1 MAILLKAFI
10 GLVLLVAVLAI
21 IGFFL
26 PGKFKVERSIT
37 IAAPAEKIYPMISET
52 RKWPT
57 WTVWNE
63 RDPNMKIDYAGPLS
77 GVGAKWA
84 WQSKSE
90 GNGSMEFTSAD
101 ASKGIEYKLTF
112 ADFGMV
118 SSGVLNMVSDKAGT
132 KVTWTNEGEF
142 GGNPFMRY
150 FGLAMDSMVGK
161 DFDAGLVKLKRI
173 VEADVAT
180 PK

>member
-1 MAILLKAFI
+1 MAILKKVFI
-10 GLVLLVAVLAI
+10 ALIVLVAAVAV

-26 PGKFKVERSIT
+26 PTKFKIERSVT

-63 RDPNMKIDYAGPLS
+63 RDPAMKIDYTGPAS
-77 GVGAKWA
+77 GAGAKWA
-84 WQSKSE
+84 WQSKTE

-101 ASKGIEYKLTF
+101 PSKGLAYKLAF
-112 ADFGMV
+112 ADFGMT
-118 SSGVLNMVSDKAGT
+118 STGVLSMAPDGSGT
-132 KVTWTNEGEF
+132 KLIWTNEGEF

-150 FGLAMDSMVGK
+150 FGLVMDRLVGK
-161 DFDAGLVKLKRI
+161 DYEAGLAKLKKL
-173 VEADVAT
+173 VEADVASA
-180 PK
+180 K

>member
-1 MAILLKAFI
+1 MAILKKIFI
-10 GLVLLVAVLAI
+10 ALIVLVAGLAV

-26 PGKFKVERSIT
+26 PTKFKIERSVT

-63 RDPNMKIDYAGPLS
+63 RDPNMKIDYAGPAS
-77 GVGAKWA
+77 GTGAKWA

-101 ASKGIEYKLTF
+101 VSQGIGYKLVL
-112 ADFGMV
+112 ADVGMT
-118 SSGVLNMVSDKAGT
+118 SSGVLSMSPAASGT
-132 KVTWTNEGEF
+132 KIIWTNEGEF

-150 FGLAMDSMVGK
+150 FGLVMDRMVGK
-161 DFDAGLVKLKRI
+161 DYEAGLAKLKKL
-173 VEADVAT
+173 VEADIGSA
-180 PK
+180 K

>member
-1 MAILLKAFI
+1 MAILKKIFLALI
-10 GLVLLVAVLAI
+10 LLVAGLAA

-26 PGKFKVERSIT
+26 PAKFKIERTVT

-63 RDPNMKIDYAGPLS
+63 RDPGMKIDYTGPAS
-77 GVGAKWA
+77 GAGAKWA

-90 GNGSMEFTSAD
+90 GNGSMEFISAD
-101 ASKGIEYKLTF
+101 VSRGIGYKLVL
-112 ADFGMV
+112 ADVGMT
-118 SSGVLNMVSDKAGT
+118 STGVLSMAPAGSGT
-132 KVTWTNEGEF
+132 KLTWTNEGEF

-150 FGLAMDSMVGK
+150 FGLVMDRMVGK
-161 DFDAGLVKLKRI
+161 DYEACLAKLKKL
-173 VEADVAT
+173 VEAETASA
-180 PK
+180 K

>member
-1 MAILLKAFI
+1 MAILKKIFLA
-10 GLVLLVAVLAI
+10 LTLLVAGLAA

-26 PGKFKVERSIT
+26 PAKFKIERTVT

-63 RDPNMKIDYAGPLS
+63 RDPGMKIDYTGPAS
-77 GVGAKWA
+77 GAGAKWA

-90 GNGSMEFTSAD
+90 ANGSMEFISAD
-101 ASKGIEYKLTF
+101 VSRGIGYKLVL
-112 ADFGMV
+112 ADVGMT
-118 SSGVLNMVSDKAGT
+118 STGVLSMAPAGSGT
-132 KVTWTNEGEF
+132 KLTWTNEGEF

-150 FGLAMDSMVGK
+150 FGLVMDRMVGK
-161 DFDAGLVKLKRI
+161 DYEAGLAKLKKL
-173 VEADVAT
+173 VEAETASA
-180 PK
+180 K

>member
-1 MAILLKAFI
+1 MAILKKIFI
-10 GLVLLVAVLAI
+10 ALIVLVAGLAV

-26 PGKFKVERSIT
+26 PAKFKIERSVT

-63 RDPNMKIDYAGPLS
+63 RDPNMKIDYTGPAS
-77 GVGAKWA
+77 GTGAKWA

-90 GNGSMEFTSAD
+90 GDGSMEFTSAD
-101 ASKGIEYKLTF
+101 ASKGIGYKLVL
-112 ADFGMV
+112 ADVGMI
-118 SSGVLNMVSDKAGT
+118 STGVLSMSPAASGT
-132 KVTWTNEGEF
+132 KIIWTNEGEF

-150 FGLAMDSMVGK
+150 FGLVMDRMVGK
-161 DFDAGLVKLKRI
+161 DYEAGLAKLKKL
-173 VEADVAT
+173 VEADVASA
-180 PK
+180 K